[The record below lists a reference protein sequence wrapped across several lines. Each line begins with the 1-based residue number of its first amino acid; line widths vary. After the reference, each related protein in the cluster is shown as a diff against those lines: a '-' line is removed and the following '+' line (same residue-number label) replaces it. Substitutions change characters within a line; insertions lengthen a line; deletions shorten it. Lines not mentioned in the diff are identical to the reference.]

1 MFEEFPELL
10 SNVYGTPV
18 KYLGIVGSREFV
30 NLELIEKAI
39 DWFPNVPIVTGDAKG
54 VDTMA
59 YHTGKMEGNI
69 PIRVHACWQ
78 AHGNGAGLR
87 RNPVIIDIA
96 YAVVAF
102 WDGESTGT
110 LNLMKHAFN
119 SHKPCIV
126 VYDHP
131 EGRWELVDRE
141 FARKYG
147 WRY

>member
-1 MFEEFPELL
+1 MFEDFPEML
-10 SNVYGTPV
+10 GGDT
-18 KYLGIVGSREFV
+18 KYLGIVGSRNFEHV
-30 NLELIEKAI
+30 ELIEKVIEA
-39 DWFPNVPIVTGDAKG
+39 FPVGTPLVTGDAKG

-59 YHTGKMEGNI
+59 YHRGKITGNI

-96 YAVVAF
+96 SAVVAF

-110 LNLMKHAFN
+110 LNSMKHAFN
-119 SHKPCIV
+119 THKPCII
-126 VYDHP
+126 VYDDP
-131 EGRWELVDRE
+131 EGRWELIDRE
-141 FARKYG
+141 FARKHG